1 MKKYEELI
9 SDYLAKNADTLTGK
23 APSKKRLIKFS
34 EAISRAIL
42 ERKKSDAGYGDLAE
56 SLAAAGLSDSGYA
69 SYLSERNKNRG
80 IAEIKSAADEKLH
93 AEAVDT
99 HEEELEAERL
109 LAERLE
115 EEEKEKLKLEEEEKK
130 KLEAEAKEKEK
141 LEKEE
146 KERLEKEEKEKIA
159 AEKKEAERL
168 EKEAKERDK
177 NKKTVLSFAEAN
189 KVTDAGIL
197 YTYALSLGL
206 PESDA
211 REISE
216 TAASSVKEKLRLAN
230 IEKVREHIVLQ
241 RFTKLQAYDY
251 AIHLGLDEKD
261 AHELADFAYRLNQ
274 YTGQSEAVS
283 GGAQGKIPPKSEITS
298 PHLNKK

>member
-42 ERKKSDAGYGDLAE
+42 ERKKNDAGYGDLAE

-130 KLEAEAKEKEK
+130 SLKQRQRRRKSSK
-141 LEKEE
+141 
-146 KERLEKEEKEKIA
+146 R
-159 AEKKEAERL
+159 KKRSAL
-168 EKEAKERDK
+168 
-177 NKKTVLSFAEAN
+177 KKR
-189 KVTDAGIL
+189 KRKK
-197 YTYALSLGL
+197 SLPKKRKRNGL
-206 PESDA
+206 KRKQRKGTRTKRPC
-211 REISE
+211 
-216 TAASSVKEKLRLAN
+216 LA
-230 IEKVREHIVLQ
+230 LQ
-241 RFTKLQAYDY
+241 RLIRSQMPVFFTPTPY
-251 AIHLGLDEKD
+251 
-261 AHELADFAYRLNQ
+261 
-274 YTGQSEAVS
+274 
-283 GGAQGKIPPKSEITS
+283 P
-298 PHLNKK
+298 